1 MWCSAVCSAVL
12 TLYYLLRRVDRRV
25 VEHAEDVTLPPR
37 WARAL
42 RLSTVGARTPL
53 VPFVASAPRPL
64 DEALIQCTAGVG
76 GSPALPAVRVPPST
90 WPVRHG
96 ASCLLQIGCND
107 SVRACSAA
115 LRSNNGDRAG
125 GVSVMCR
132 TSGAPACCGS
142 PLASW
147 DRAECACAAWARGMP
162 CQECIRWPT
171 PAPLERRCGARIL
184 WCRGSSTRK
193 SGTAGGTRA
202 VGCELVVRDRSLAGR
217 LAPPMLVDAP

>member
-1 MWCSAVCSAVL
+1 M
-12 TLYYLLRRVDRRV
+12 
-25 VEHAEDVTLPPR
+25 
-37 WARAL
+37 
-42 RLSTVGARTPL
+42 
-53 VPFVASAPRPL
+53 
-64 DEALIQCTAGVG
+64 
-76 GSPALPAVRVPPST
+76 PPST

-142 PLASW
+142 RLASW
-147 DRAECACAAWARGMP
+147 DMAECACAACARGMP

-184 WCRGSSTRK
+184 SCRGSSTRK

-202 VGCELVVRDRSLAGR
+202 VGCELAVRDHSLAGW
-217 LAPPMLVDAP
+217 LAPPMLVDAPCPIRRAHTIVRLGGPPGSASTENSEDWRRRYGRLLGNQ